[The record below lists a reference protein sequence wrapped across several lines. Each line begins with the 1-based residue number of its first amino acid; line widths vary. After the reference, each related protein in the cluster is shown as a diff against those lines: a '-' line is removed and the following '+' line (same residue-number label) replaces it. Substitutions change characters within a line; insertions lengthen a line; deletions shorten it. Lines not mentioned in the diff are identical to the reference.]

1 MPHNPPLGRWVLGSN
16 FTPLT
21 KSHILSTINSIDTLY
36 KKGQTMTREHF
47 STHEDKTV
55 SSAVLRAAKKGAAV
69 VALVPV
75 AVLGVAGCSSNESS
89 APTTANSE
97 EWTQVWD
104 DGFGVE
110 LDSTGKRCDGPN
122 LLYRS
127 GGRGGNIAVSP
138 NDPQC
143 TGKTPEATATDLA
156 TAIPTPLPTH
166 E

>member
-1 MPHNPPLGRWVLGSN
+1 MIH
-16 FTPLT
+16 
-21 KSHILSTINSIDTLY
+21 

-47 STHEDKTV
+47 LATAPTHEDETAP
-55 SSAVLRAAKKGAAV
+55 SAVLRAAKKGAAV
-69 VALVPV
+69 IALVPV
-75 AVLGVAGCSSNESS
+75 AILSVTGCSNSESS
-89 APTTANSE
+89 APATANSE

-110 LDSTGKRCDGPN
+110 LDSPGKRCDGPN
-122 LLYRS
+122 LVYRS
-127 GGRGGNIAVSP
+127 GGRGGSIAVSP

-143 TGKTPEATATDLA
+143 TGKTPENIAGTPSPEATTTDLA

>member
-1 MPHNPPLGRWVLGSN
+1 
-16 FTPLT
+16 
-21 KSHILSTINSIDTLY
+21 
-36 KKGQTMTREHF
+36 MTREHF

-143 TGKTPEATATDLA
+143 TGKTPENIAGTPSPEAAATDLA

-166 E
+166 K